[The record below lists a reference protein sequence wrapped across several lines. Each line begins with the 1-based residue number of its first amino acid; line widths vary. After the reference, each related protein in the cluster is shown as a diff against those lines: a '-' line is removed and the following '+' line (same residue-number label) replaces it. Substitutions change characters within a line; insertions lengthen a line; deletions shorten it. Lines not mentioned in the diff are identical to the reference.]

1 MLNKGVLHEGI
12 TVNLRLMN
20 DARGADRRPLV
31 D

>member
-20 DARGADRRPLV
+20 DARALTVARW
-31 D
+31 